1 MDGNTIVRI
10 VAGAICAILIGVLI
24 LRRRARAR

>member
-1 MDGNTIVRI
+1 MDQGTVRI
-10 VAGAICAILIGVLI
+10 VAGVICVTLIGLLI